1 MAEAWRQ
8 AADHTYDLIVFL
20 GTNHFTPGFDRV
32 AVWTG
37 GPWRTPLGLT
47 EIDTRAAE
55 ALIAVDGQ
63 CCVADPW
70 PHLDEHS
77 IEVQL
82 PFAQTLFPDVPVLPL
97 LVGLEGL
104 QSREYFGELLAEFVA
119 DRKALLFASSDLSHY
134 PSRSDAKSIDG
145 ETIEAIVSLDSERL
159 QKSMANQMN
168 SGMAQLATCACG
180 EAPIMVAMAA
190 AGNMGSSGGTLL
202 AYSNSGEV
210 PVGDE
215 SRVVGY
221 AAISFSVTNQTGRH

>member
-8 AADHTYDLIVFL
+8 ASSHSYELIVLL
-20 GTNHFTPGFDRV
+20 GTNHFTPEFDRV

-37 GPWRTPLGLT
+37 GPWRTPLGLAAV
-47 EIDTRAAE
+47 DVRAAE
-55 ALIAVDGQ
+55 ALIADDPQ

-82 PFAQTLFPDVPVLPL
+82 PFAQTLFPGVPVLPL
-97 LVGLEGL
+97 LIGLGGL
-104 QSREYFGELLAEFVA
+104 QSREYFGEVLAEFVA
-119 DRKALLFASSDLSHY
+119 DRHALLFASSDLSHY
-134 PSRSDAKSIDG
+134 PSRSDAESIDRA
-145 ETIEAIVSLDSERL
+145 TIEAIVSLDSDRL
-159 QKSMANQMN
+159 QKSMADQMN

-190 AGNMGSSGGTLL
+190 AGNLGSSHGTLL
-202 AYSNSGEV
+202 AYSNSGEA
-210 PVGDE
+210 PAGNE

-221 AAISFSVTNQTGRH
+221 AAITFTATEGGG